1 MIKVLGI
8 LFLSIFF
15 CIKTYAEK
23 INIYEFH
30 FPDRESHEFQL
41 FEKLISFNSKDYRG
55 NEEDFKKAIKN
66 IPFLCKHP
74 SYSDYASLDDST
86 VLNGIIEIL
95 NNPNKKLYEFNFNF
109 PNTCKS
115 SNRPNGTALMPF
127 TSTNKKFR
135 KSYLSAV
142 WVNRKK
148 SLNVNLPMYG
158 DKSGFPH
165 YDIFLYR
172 FLDIPIGEKTKDK
185 LLKVS
190 KSGDVNKKAFANII
204 QVLNNVEITQ
214 ITQKKSKTSKT
225 TKTKVNDVK
234 ITQQQQIEIEQIK
247 EMLEIGAIN
256 KEEYDA
262 AIKRVLN

>member
-1 MIKVLGI
+1 M
-8 LFLSIFF
+8 
-15 CIKTYAEK
+15 KTQAEK

-30 FPDRESHEFQL
+30 FPDRDPQEFRL
-41 FEKLISFNSKDYRG
+41 FEKLISFSKDDYSG
-55 NEEDFKKAIKN
+55 SEENFKNAINN

-74 SYSDYASLDDST
+74 SRTGFASLDDTS
-86 VLNGIIEIL
+86 VINGIIEII

-109 PNTCKS
+109 PRKCKNS
-115 SNRPNGTALMPF
+115 DFPGGVRLTPL

-148 SLNVNLPMYG
+148 SLNVNLPAYG
-158 DKSGFPH
+158 EKSGFPH

-172 FLDIPIGEKTKDK
+172 FLDIPINEKMKEK
-185 LLKVS
+185 LLKIS
-190 KSGDVNKKAFANII
+190 KSHEVNKIAFASIAKII
-204 QVLNNVEITQ
+204 NSNEQTQ
-214 ITQKKSKTSKT
+214 INKKKSNTSGNISKSSNNLA
-225 TKTKVNDVK
+225 KEKK
-234 ITQQQQIEIEQIK
+234 ITQQQQIEIDQIK
-247 EMLEIGAIN
+247 EMFDIGAIN

>member
-1 MIKVLGI
+1 
-8 LFLSIFF
+8 
-15 CIKTYAEK
+15 
-23 INIYEFH
+23 
-30 FPDRESHEFQL
+30 
-41 FEKLISFNSKDYRG
+41 
-55 NEEDFKKAIKN
+55 
-66 IPFLCKHP
+66 
-74 SYSDYASLDDST
+74 
-86 VLNGIIEIL
+86 
-95 NNPNKKLYEFNFNF
+95 
-109 PNTCKS
+109 
-115 SNRPNGTALMPF
+115 
-127 TSTNKKFR
+127 
-135 KSYLSAV
+135 
-142 WVNRKK
+142 
-148 SLNVNLPMYG
+148 MYG

-262 AIKRVLN
+262 AVKRVLN